1 MPKAL
6 DVTQEVGTLIFNIRG
21 HKVILDADL
30 ARLYGVPTRRLNEQV
45 KRNADRFPEEFVFQ
59 LTSEEAE
66 ALLLSRSQN
75 AILKRGQN
83 IKYLPRV
90 FTEHGALM
98 AANVLNSPQAVTMS
112 VAIVKAFV
120 KLRQMALSID
130 ELSRKVATL
139 ERGFKHHGKQ
149 FDAVFDAI
157 RQLLAPPD
165 PPRKRIGFHADDK
178 V

>member
-1 MPKAL
+1 MPKAH
-6 DVTQEVGTLIFNIRG
+6 DVIPEVGTLIFEVRKQ
-21 HKVILDADL
+21 KVVLDADL
-30 ARLYGVPTRRLNEQV
+30 ARLYGTSTKAFNQAV
-45 KRNADRFPEEFVFQ
+45 KRNAERFPEEFMFE
-59 LTSEEAE
+59 LTTEEAE
-66 ALLLSRSQN
+66 AVRRSRSQN
-75 AILKRGQN
+75 VTLKRGQN

-130 ELSRKVATL
+130 ELSRKVAAL
-139 ERGFKHHGKQ
+139 ERGFRNHGEQ

-165 PPRKRIGFHADDK
+165 PPRKRIGFHGDDK
-178 V
+178 